1 MSILQAVPFDE
12 IKRRGSIKDADVVR
26 IRRAYYEDGRVT
38 PEEANR
44 LFELNDTCPIQ
55 DPAWADLFIE
65 AITDYIVNQ
74 AEPEGYITVE
84 NADWLRERI
93 ARDGRV
99 ETKTELE
106 LLINVL
112 DKARWAPF
120 SLSAFALAQVKHAVL
135 EGSGPIRAG
144 RLLSPGIIS
153 DAEVDLL
160 RRILYAFG
168 GDQGIA
174 ISRAEA
180 EVLFALNDAT
190 AGADNDPAWDELFV
204 KAIAGAVMSAS
215 GYAAP
220 SRQEA
225 LAKEAWLD
233 SRGDLAPASTLAG
246 MLSAGL
252 SRTFGLY
259 REQSPEERAMARLEQ
274 QRIDIVVNERI
285 SEGEALWLA
294 EQLGRDGELTPNER
308 ALLEFLA
315 RESPSVH
322 PHLKPLIERARATA

>member
-1 MSILQAVPFDE
+1 MSILQSVPIEE
-12 IKRRGSIKDADVVR
+12 IKRRGSIKDADVTR
-26 IRRAYYEDGRVT
+26 IRRAFYEDGVVT
-38 PEEANR
+38 VEEADR

-55 DPAWADLFIE
+55 DPSWADLFIE
-65 AITDYIVNQ
+65 AITDYVVNQ
-74 AEPEGYITVE
+74 AEPEGYVTTE

-93 ARDGRV
+93 ARDDRV

-112 DKARWAPF
+112 DKARWAPP

-168 GDQGIA
+168 GDQGVA

-180 EVLFALNDAT
+180 EVLFALNDVT
-190 AGADNDPAWDELFV
+190 AGADNDPAWDDLFV
-204 KAIAGAVMSAS
+204 KAIAGAVMNVS

-225 LAKEAWLD
+225 LVREAWLEARD
-233 SRGDLAPASTLAG
+233 ELAPKSVLRQ
-246 MLSAGL
+246 MLSTGL
-252 SRTFGLY
+252 SRVFALY
-259 REQSPEERAMARLEQ
+259 REQSPEERAIARLEQ

-285 SEGEALWLA
+285 TEGEALWLA
-294 EQLGRDGELTPNER
+294 ERLGRDGRLTPNER

-322 PHLKPLIERARATA
+322 PHLKPLIERARAEV